1 MIIRHVEGNLL
12 KLQIPLT
19 EKVNTVTDG
28 EVTSTTRDFVPSSDY
43 PITVAFVSVTD
54 KKRLTVKPELSG
66 NILTAT
72 DCGKLKVGKW
82 CVEVLCKDMD
92 GNPRRFK
99 SEPVLVV
106 VDRTQE
112 ADIEAGTEFDAE
124 ENVLDAS
131 IVVEGAA
138 QAKRWVQHVVPTSQ
152 QTAIYPFVDTLYYIV
167 DYPEPLDSLRIQQT
181 PHDASITHECI
192 LYVPN
197 GVRAVTVDGVGVV
210 KYQDVTGA
218 DDAPVEI
225 TVTYNGDYW
234 LVKKNYFRG

>member
-19 EKVNTVTDG
+19 EKVNTVTGG

-43 PITVAFVSVTD
+43 AITVAFVSVTD
-54 KKRLTVKPELSG
+54 KRRLTVKPELSG

-72 DCGKLKVGKW
+72 DCGKLKVGTW

-138 QAKRWVQHVVPTSQ
+138 QTKRYTHHVTPTSQ
-152 QTAIYPFVDTLYYIV
+152 ETAVYPFVDVLYYIV
-167 DYPEPLDSLRIQQT
+167 DYSDSLDNLRIMQT
-181 PHDASITHECI
+181 PHDASVVHECI
-192 LYVPN
+192 FYVPN
-197 GVRAVTVDGVGVV
+197 GAHAVTVDGTGVV

-234 LVKKNYFRG
+234 LVKKNYFGG